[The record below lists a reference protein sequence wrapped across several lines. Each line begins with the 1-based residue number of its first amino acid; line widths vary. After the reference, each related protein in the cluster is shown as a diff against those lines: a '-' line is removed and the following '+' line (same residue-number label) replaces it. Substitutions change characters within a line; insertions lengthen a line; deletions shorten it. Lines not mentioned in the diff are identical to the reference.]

1 MTLIS
6 FYGCFILLVKLNEP
20 IMRNFILSI
29 ILCNK
34 EYIKDYEPLIKK
46 DNTNMS
52 NEDLT
57 ESSNDEKDIL
67 LNVYRDLDKSFMTFC
82 NERRLMEYEPIVQNN
97 KYISFNL
104 GNKYELY
111 YPQGNKQ
118 GRKFSHQN
126 VKTYSMKNFD
136 EIKEED
142 DKLKKSNFMFL
153 EKVRTMMIYF

>member
-1 MTLIS
+1 MKFVFGFINFENFYINFITMTLIS

-46 DNTNMS
+46 DNTNIS

-82 NERRLMEYEPIVQNN
+82 HERFRI
-97 KYISFNL
+97 
-104 GNKYELY
+104 
-111 YPQGNKQ
+111 
-118 GRKFSHQN
+118 
-126 VKTYSMKNFD
+126 
-136 EIKEED
+136 
-142 DKLKKSNFMFL
+142 
-153 EKVRTMMIYF
+153 